1 MRNISMVYRTDLV
14 ETHALRGFDLRVDRG
29 EFVAVTGPSGAGKTT
44 VMGIAGLLEAPT
56 SGQYLLDGMR
66 VSALPDHERSAL
78 RSRKIGFV
86 FQSFNLVPE
95 LDLRNNV
102 EMPLRY
108 AGVPRKER
116 KRRAESA
123 LGLVGLSAR
132 MSHFPTQLSGGQQQR
147 AAIARAIA
155 GEPPLLLADEP
166 TGNLD
171 SGMAQ
176 GILALLD
183 QLNAHGTTIVMVTHD
198 PILAARASRR
208 IRMLDGRIVGPPEPA
223 SEHAPEMAAC

>member
-44 VMGIAGLLEAPT
+44 VMGIAGLLETPT
-56 SGQYLLDGMR
+56 SGQYLLDGTP
-66 VSALPDHERSAL
+66 VNTLPDHGRSAL

-102 EMPLRY
+102 ELPLRY
-108 AGVPRKER
+108 AGVPVKER

-132 MSHFPTQLSGGQQQR
+132 MNHFPAQLSGGQQQR

-155 GEPPLLLADEP
+155 GEPSLLLADEP

-198 PILAARASRR
+198 PILAVRASRR
-208 IRMLDGRIVGPPEPA
+208 IRKLDGRIIGPQEPA
-223 SEHAPEMAAC
+223 PERAPEMASC

>member
-44 VMGIAGLLEAPT
+44 VMGIAGLLETPT
-56 SGQYLLDGMR
+56 SGQYLLDGTP
-66 VSALPDHERSAL
+66 VNTLPDHERSVL

-102 EMPLRY
+102 ELPLRY
-108 AGVPRKER
+108 AGVPVKER
-116 KRRAESA
+116 KRKAESA

-132 MSHFPTQLSGGQQQR
+132 MNHFPAQLSGGQQQR

-155 GEPPLLLADEP
+155 GEPSLLLADEP

-198 PILAARASRR
+198 PILAVRASRR
-208 IRMLDGRIVGPPEPA
+208 IRMLDGRIIGPQEPA
-223 SEHAPEMAAC
+223 PERAPEMASC